1 MITLSH
7 GNGGE
12 ETHKLINDIFYKYF
26 KNEVLNQMGDSNILN
41 EISDSIAVT
50 TDSFVVDPIF
60 FNGGDI
66 GKLSVCGT
74 INDLAVSGAL
84 PKYITAAFIIEEGLE
99 INVLEKVAKS
109 MAKTAAESGVKIIAG
124 DTKVVNRGKGDKLY
138 INTTGIGILEKNYI
152 SFDKIKSKDKIIV
165 NGNIGE
171 HGICILNEREYLNF
185 QCDIKSDCAPLNKL
199 CKDILSVS
207 NNVRIMRDAT
217 RGGVATTLN
226 EIVNTCKK
234 SMLIYEEEI
243 PVSQE
248 VESFCH
254 MLGFDPLYVANE
266 GKIVAIVDE
275 KDAANVLKTMKNNP
289 LGKNSKI
296 IGEVIEDKSANL
308 YLKTSL
314 GGTKILP
321 MLQGEILPRIC

>member
-12 ETHKLINDIFYKYF
+12 ETHKLIKDIFYKYF

-41 EISDSIAVT
+41 EISRSIAIT

-138 INTTGIGILEKNYI
+138 INTTGIGILENAYI
-152 SFDKIKSKDKIIV
+152 SFNKIKPKDKIIV

-254 MLGFDPLYVANE
+254 ILGFDPLYVANE
-266 GKIVAIVDE
+266 GKIVVIVDE

>member
-12 ETHKLINDIFYKYF
+12 ETHKLIKDIFYKYF

-74 INDLAVSGAL
+74 VNDLAVSGAL

-152 SFDKIKSKDKIIV
+152 SFDKIKPKDKIIV

-254 MLGFDPLYVANE
+254 ILGFDPLYVANE
-266 GKIVAIVDE
+266 GKIVVIVDE
-275 KDAANVLKTMKNNP
+275 KDAVNVLETMKNNP